1 MMEHI
6 NIFTLCLMTDALGII
21 NLFSLVLQKKEREFT
36 DLKVIL
42 ESNVTTSE
50 SLPSTMS
57 SEKFENI
64 ISLSNTQKQ
73 K

>member
-1 MMEHI
+1 
-6 NIFTLCLMTDALGII
+6 MTDALGII
-21 NLFSLVLQKKEREFT
+21 NLFSLVLQKKERKFT